1 MHLEVK
7 VLIVQL
13 CLTVCNSM
21 HCSPQGSSVPGI
33 LRARILEW
41 IAILFSRGKNTG
53 VDSHSLF
60 QGIFPTQGSNPGLL
74 HYRQI
79 LYHLSHQESPWII
92 PKPSCPQSIENWPSA
107 KPVPG
112 AKKYCCH
119 RRSGEA
125 VEVRCATDLAL
136 SYTRVLYIWN
146 LECLRWDALRST
158 IEVTS
163 GYYKEFDFAQ
173 EHCFRLHM
181 KISYRNRWPT
191 WDPGSH
197 SSID

>member
-1 MHLEVK
+1 MCVSHSVVSNSLKPYRVK
-7 VLIVQL
+7 PARLL
-13 CLTVCNSM
+13 CPWD
-21 HCSPQGSSVPGI
+21 SP
-33 LRARILEW
+33 
-41 IAILFSRGKNTG
+41 GKNTG
-53 VDSHSLF
+53 VCSHSLF
-60 QGIFPTQGSNPGLL
+60 QGIFPTQGSNAGLL

-92 PKPSCPQSIENWPSA
+92 PKPSCPQSMENLLLRNQSLVPKSA
-107 KPVPG
+107 
-112 AKKYCCH
+112 AATEDQ
-119 RRSGEA
+119 GEA
-125 VEVRCATDLAL
+125 IEVHCATDLAL
-136 SYTRVLYIWN
+136 SYMWVLYIWN

-158 IEVTS
+158 IKVTS